1 MNSDVSG
8 RSRTARQSGATKT
21 LEQLI
26 KKRGVIVGQMAGRGA
41 VSTVLSSWHVS
52 VPARPSKLVF
62 VQSAE

>member
-41 VSTVLSSWHVS
+41 VSLYSHRGMC
-52 VPARPSKLVF
+52 PGPP
-62 VQSAE
+62 VQVN